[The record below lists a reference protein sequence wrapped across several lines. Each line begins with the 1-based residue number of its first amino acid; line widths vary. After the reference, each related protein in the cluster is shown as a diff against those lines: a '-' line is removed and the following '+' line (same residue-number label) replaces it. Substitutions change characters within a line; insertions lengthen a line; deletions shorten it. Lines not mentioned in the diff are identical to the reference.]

1 MKILVIN
8 PGSTSTKMAVY
19 YDEKPILLRN
29 ITHSAE
35 ELAPFDAITEQQ
47 DFRRQL
53 VIDELRQS
61 DIPLDFDAVI
71 GRGGLVKPISG
82 GVYEINQQ
90 MIDDTLHG
98 CVMHNHACNLGCLI
112 AYEIAEE
119 INAKYAAKETSANHA
134 AKETSANHVAD
145 GSPIGVSPINGAS
158 PSPRCRSFIAD
169 PGVVDELS
177 PLARISGSPLMP
189 RICIWHALNQRA
201 IARRYARGIGKE
213 YEDLNLIICHL
224 GGGIS
229 VAAHDHGRAIDANN
243 ALDGEGPFSPE
254 RAGSLPAADLIRLCF
269 SGKYSEKQLL
279 KRIAGKAGLNAHLG
293 TNNMR
298 EILQRI
304 QQGDKHAELIV
315 DAMIYHVAK
324 NIAAEAAVLCGK
336 VDAILLTG
344 GMAHSDYLVSRLRQR
359 IDFLAPVYTF
369 PGEDEMEALALNALA
384 VLQKKRE
391 AKVYQ

>member
-19 YDEKPILLRN
+19 EDEKPILLRN
-29 ITHSAE
+29 ITHTAE

-53 VIDELRQS
+53 VLDELAAA
-61 DIPLDFDAVI
+61 DIPLEFDAII
-71 GRGGLVKPISG
+71 GRGGLVKPIAG

-112 AYEIAEE
+112 AHEIAKE
-119 INAKYAAKETSANHA
+119 I
-134 AKETSANHVAD
+134 
-145 GSPIGVSPINGAS
+145 G
-158 PSPRCRSFIAD
+158 CRAFIAD

-229 VAAHDHGRAIDANN
+229 VAAHEHGRAIDANN

-298 EILQRI
+298 EIIQRI
-304 QQGDKHAELIV
+304 KEGDQHAQLIV
-315 DAMIYHVAK
+315 EAMLYHVAK

-344 GMAHSDYLVSRLRQR
+344 GMAHSDYIVSELRRR
-359 IDFLAPVYTF
+359 IGFLAPVYIF

-384 VLQKKRE
+384 VLQGRRE
-391 AKVYQ
+391 SKIYSYGRYIVMSLYRYSALLKNKFC

>member
-1 MKILVIN
+1 
-8 PGSTSTKMAVY
+8 MAVY
-19 YDEKPILLRN
+19 EDEKPVLLRN

-35 ELAPFDAITEQQ
+35 ELAPYGNITEQQ

-53 VIDELRQS
+53 VLNELHAA
-61 DIPLDFDAVI
+61 DIPLEFDAVI

-82 GVYEINQQ
+82 GVYEINQR
-90 MIDDTLHG
+90 MLDDTLHG
-98 CVMHNHACNLGCLI
+98 CVMHSHACNLGCLI
-112 AYEIAEE
+112 AHEIAEE
-119 INAKYAAKETSANHA
+119 INSKQLKAKGQES
-134 AKETSANHVAD
+134 
-145 GSPIGVSPINGAS
+145 
-158 PSPRCRSFIAD
+158 RSRAFIAD

-189 RICIWHALNQRA
+189 RIAIWHALNQRA
-201 IARRYARGIGKE
+201 IARRYARGIGKQ

-229 VAAHDHGRAIDANN
+229 VAAHEKGKAIDANN

-254 RAGSLPAADLIRLCF
+254 RAGSLPAVDLIRLCF
-269 SGKYSEKQLL
+269 SGKYNEQQLL

-293 TNNMR
+293 TNDMR
-298 EILQRI
+298 EILKRI
-304 QQGDKHAELIV
+304 QHGDEHAKLIV

-324 NIAAEAAVLCGK
+324 NIAAEGAVLCGK

-344 GMAHSDYLVSRLRQR
+344 GLAHSEYIISELRRR
-359 IDFLAPVYTF
+359 IGFLAPVYTF

-384 VLQKKRE
+384 VLQGKRE
-391 AKVYQ
+391 AKIYV